1 MKPNDDDDDD
11 DDEDGG
17 GGQQY
22 TVHVQ
27 AVPEPTVTLPV
38 VHVPDR
44 SCTMRLPKTSTCSA
58 AEPKHLPRL
67 VQTDTNGRCQPRLG
81 GNVQV
86 ASRCGWEGREG
97 RGVETGPKE
106 TEG

>member
-1 MKPNDDDDDD
+1 MKPDDDDD
-11 DDEDGG
+11 DDEDEDGGG

-38 VHVPDR
+38 VHVPGR

-58 AEPKHLPRL
+58 AAAEPKHLPRL
-67 VQTDTNGRCQPRLG
+67 VQADTNGRCPPRLG
-81 GNVQV
+81 GNVQAV
-86 ASRCGWEGREG
+86 SHRGRRRGEG
-97 RGVETGPKE
+97 RGAERN
-106 TEG
+106 